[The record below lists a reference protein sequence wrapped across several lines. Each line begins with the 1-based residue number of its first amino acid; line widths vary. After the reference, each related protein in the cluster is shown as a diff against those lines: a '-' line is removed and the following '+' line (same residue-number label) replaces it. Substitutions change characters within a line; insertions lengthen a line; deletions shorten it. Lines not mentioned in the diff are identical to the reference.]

1 MVSDSKVFC
10 KTMLGTIKD
19 LTEDNDTIYVH
30 PSQKQCDYSYTHPT
44 TKQCSWEPEP
54 SLSWKEIFNN
64 SRLSTTPSVI
74 DISSYDDV
82 IMFFIPGYRGAN
94 FSFGAEATGGS
105 SVPFYIAYYNLSDSL
120 IYDNDETE
128 TVVSVDSS
136 DGYTRG
142 WKGVRATFLLW
153 PKISIC
159 TMTVNAAGYRPYSL
173 QIEGIPKS
181 ISVWS
186 EGGVVGDSTGLRVYA
201 R

>member
-1 MVSDSKVFC
+1 M
-10 KTMLGTIKD
+10 
-19 LTEDNDTIYVH
+19 TELARVADIPAAYVH
-30 PSQKQCDYSYTHPT
+30 PSEKQCSYTYTHPT
-44 TKQCSWEPEP
+44 TKQCSWEPES

-105 SVPFYIAYYNLSDSL
+105 SVPFYIAYYNLTDTL
-120 IYDNDETE
+120 IDDNGETE
-128 TVVSVDSS
+128 TVVSVGSS
-136 DGYTRG
+136 DGYTSG

-173 QIEGIPKS
+173 QIKGIPKS

-186 EGGVVGDSTGLRVYA
+186 EPGVVGDNPQLKVYA